1 MEILGLLILIVGGW
15 FIVNRYLLPKLGVDT

>member
-1 MEILGLLILIVGGW
+1 MKLFGLLILIVGGW

>member
-15 FIVNRYLLPKLGVDT
+15 FIINRYLLPKLGVDT

>member
-15 FIVNRYLLPKLGVDT
+15 FIVNKYFLPKLGIDT